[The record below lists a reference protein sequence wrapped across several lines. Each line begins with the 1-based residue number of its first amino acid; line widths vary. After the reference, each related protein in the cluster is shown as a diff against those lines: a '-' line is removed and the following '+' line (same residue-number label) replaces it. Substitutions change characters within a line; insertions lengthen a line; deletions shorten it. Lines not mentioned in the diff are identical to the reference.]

1 MLFRA
6 DKSMVCL
13 FSLQS
18 EMEKGKEM
26 DMVKVDTNQTSNG
39 CSITNKAW
47 NSLLSA
53 VKSVLKWLHIG
64 MDWLKDTNS
73 DAFARRTVTAS
84 DSICSADG
92 VSLRFLIMLFKL
104 KSRREL

>member
-1 MLFRA
+1 MLSRA

-13 FSLQS
+13 SSLQM
-18 EMEKGKEM
+18 EMEKVKEM
-26 DMVKVDTNQTSNG
+26 DMVKVDTNQSNNG

-53 VKSVLKWLHIG
+53 VKSAVKWLHIG
-64 MDWLKDTNS
+64 IDWLKDTNS

-84 DSICSADG
+84 DSVSWADG
-92 VSLRFLIMLFKL
+92 VSLRVL
-104 KSRREL
+104 SCYSS